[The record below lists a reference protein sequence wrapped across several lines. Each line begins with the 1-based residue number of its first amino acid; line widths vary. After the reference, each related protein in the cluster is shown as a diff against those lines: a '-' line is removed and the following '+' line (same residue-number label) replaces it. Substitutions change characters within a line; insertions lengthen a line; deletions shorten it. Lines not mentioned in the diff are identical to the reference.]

1 MASLDAVIQLISEW
15 DISQTEVLLQ
25 KLEAEKEKRLEETRQ
40 RRAAEESMYVY
51 KKSTVLLILD
61 IVTWCRVH
69 DCIVVG
75 FITTYAISA

>member
-1 MASLDAVIQLISEW
+1 MASLDAVVQLISEW

-51 KKSTVLLILD
+51 KKSTVLVILD
-61 IVTWCRVH
+61 IVIWLLC
-69 DCIVVG
+69 
-75 FITTYAISA
+75 S